1 MNTRSLTR
9 PAAISYGVFAALLI
23 LVAVLHLATP
33 LLAALFSYLILT
45 KLAFWGKKWIALT
58 LFVLVLAAAFTAM
71 VFFLKTGF
79 VVLPEI
85 VSTAIPIVVRW
96 AEQYGVELPFT
107 DVESLRTVALETVRD
122 TLGHVGKYL
131 KIATKES
138 VLLVIGIVVASGIFM
153 NPDFEPKRRRGKAR
167 ANLYSYYTGRIRE
180 RFASFYRSF
189 EIVMGAQIII
199 SAINTAATAVFIY
212 FAELPY
218 APLVVM
224 LTFVCGLLPVVGNL
238 ISNTIITGLAFTISP
253 KLAGYALTFL
263 VVIHKLEYFLNSR
276 IIGGRIDHPMWLT
289 LLALIIGERLM
300 GISGL
305 ILAPIIISFI
315 KVEMK
320 KIEMPDDAFPVGPRR
335 EPRPRREVA
344 QV

>member
-1 MNTRSLTR
+1 M
-9 PAAISYGVFAALLI
+9 FAGLLI
-23 LVAVLHLATP
+23 LVGVLHLATP
-33 LLAALFSYLILT
+33 LLAALFCYLALT
-45 KLAFWGKKWIALT
+45 KLAFWGKKWIAVT
-58 LFVLVLAAAFTAM
+58 LFAVLLVAVFFAC
-71 VFFLKTGF
+71 VFFLKTAF

-107 DVESLRTVALETVRD
+107 DVESLRTVALESVRD
-122 TLGHVGKYL
+122 TLGHIGKYV

-138 VLLVIGIVVASGIFM
+138 VLLVIGVVVAVSIFI
-153 NPDFEPKRRRGKAR
+153 NPDFEPKRRRNRGR
-167 ANLYSYYTGRIRE
+167 PNLYTYYTGRIRE
-180 RFASFYRSF
+180 RFASFYGSF
-189 EIVMGAQIII
+189 EIVMGAQLII

-212 FAELPY
+212 FADLPY
-218 APLVVM
+218 APVVIM
-224 LTFVCGLLPVVGNL
+224 LTFACGLLPIIGNL
-238 ISNTIITGLAFTISP
+238 ISNTIIIGLAFTISP
-253 KLAGYALTFL
+253 KLAAYALTFL

-320 KIEMPDDAFPVGPRR
+320 KIEMSDGALPAAPKR
-335 EPRPRREVA
+335 EPRPRRPEVA

>member
-9 PAAISYGVFAALLI
+9 PAAISYGVFAALLV
-23 LVAVLHLATP
+23 LVAALHLATP
-33 LLAALFSYLILT
+33 LLAALFSYLALT

-58 LFVLVLAAAFTAM
+58 LFCVVLVLAFIAM

-96 AEQYGVELPFT
+96 AEQYADLPFT
-107 DVESLRTVALETVRD
+107 DAESLRTVALDGVRD
-122 TLGHVGKYL
+122 TLGHIGKYL

-138 VLLVIGIVVASGIFM
+138 VLLVIGIVVAASIFI
-153 NPDFEPKRRRGKAR
+153 NPDFEPTRRRGKGR

-189 EIVMGAQIII
+189 EIVMGAQIVI

-212 FAELPY
+212 FADLPY

-238 ISNTIITGLAFTISP
+238 ISNTIITCLAFTISP
-253 KLAGYALTFL
+253 KLAAYALTFL

-320 KIEMPDDAFPVGPRR
+320 KIEMPEDAFPVPRR
-335 EPRPRREVA
+335 EPRPRHPEVA
-344 QV
+344 EV

>member
-1 MNTRSLTR
+1 MNPRSITR
-9 PAAISYGVFAALLI
+9 PAAISYGVFAGLLI

-33 LLAALFSYLILT
+33 LLAALFSYLALT
-45 KLAFWGKKWIALT
+45 KLAFWRKKWIALT
-58 LFVLVLAAAFTAM
+58 LFGVVLVAAFFGC
-71 VFFLKTGF
+71 VFFLKTSF

-107 DVESLRTVALETVRD
+107 DVESLRTVALESVRD
-122 TLGHVGKYL
+122 TLGRVGKYV

-138 VLLVIGIVVASGIFM
+138 VLLVIGVVVAVGIFM
-153 NPDFEPKRRRGKAR
+153 NPEFEPKRRRGRGR
-167 ANLYSYYTGRIRE
+167 ANLYTYYTSRIRE
-180 RFASFYRSF
+180 RFASFYGSF

-212 FAELPY
+212 FADLPY
-218 APLVVM
+218 ALVVTM
-224 LTFVCGLLPVVGNL
+224 LTFVCGLLPIIGNL
-238 ISNTIITGLAFTISP
+238 ISNTIIIGLAFTVSP
-253 KLAGYALTFL
+253 KLAAYALTFL

-320 KIEMPDDAFPVGPRR
+320 KIEMVEDVPPVARR
-335 EPRPRREVA
+335 DPRPRREVA

>member
-1 MNTRSLTR
+1 MNTRALPR
-9 PAAISYGVFAALLI
+9 PAAISYGVFALLLI
-23 LVAVLHLATP
+23 LVGVLHLATP
-33 LLAALFSYLILT
+33 LLAALFCYLALT

-58 LFVLVLAAAFTAM
+58 LFMVLLGGAFSAC
-71 VFFLKTGF
+71 VFFLKTAW

-85 VSTAIPIVVRW
+85 VSTGIPIVVRW
-96 AEQYGVELPFT
+96 AEQYGIELPFT
-107 DVESLRTVALETVRD
+107 DVESLRTVALESVRE
-122 TLGHVGKYL
+122 TLGHVGKYV

-138 VLLVIGIVVASGIFM
+138 VLLVIGVVVAVGIFM
-153 NPDFEPKRRRGKAR
+153 NPEFEPKRRRGKGR
-167 ANLYSYYTGRIRE
+167 ANLYSYYTARIRE
-180 RFASFYRSF
+180 RFASFYKSF
-189 EIVMGAQIII
+189 EIVMGAQLII

-212 FAELPY
+212 FAGLPY
-218 APLVVM
+218 ALVVVM
-224 LTFVCGLLPVVGNL
+224 LTFVCGLLPIIGNL
-238 ISNTIITGLAFTISP
+238 ISNTIIICLAFTISP
-253 KLAGYALTFL
+253 RLAAYALTFL

-305 ILAPIIISFI
+305 ILAPIILSFI

-320 KIEMPDDAFPVGPRR
+320 KIEMVEDAPPIPKR
-335 EPRPRREVA
+335 EPRPRPEVA

>member
-9 PAAISYGVFAALLI
+9 PAAISYGVFALLLV
-23 LVAVLHLATP
+23 LVAALHLATP
-33 LLAALFSYLILT
+33 LLAALFSYLALT

-58 LFVLVLAAAFTAM
+58 LFCVLLVAAFLAM

-107 DVESLRTVALETVRD
+107 DVEGLRTVALESVRE
-122 TLGHVGKYL
+122 TLGHVGKYV

-138 VLLVIGIVVASGIFM
+138 VLLVIGIVVAAGIFM
-153 NPDFEPKRRRGKAR
+153 NPEFEPKRRRGGKHR
-167 ANLYSYYTGRIRE
+167 ANLYTYYTGRIRE

-199 SAINTAATAVFIY
+199 SAINTAATAIFIY
-212 FAELPY
+212 IKDLPY
-218 APLVVM
+218 APILVM

-238 ISNTIITGLAFTISP
+238 ISNTIIIGLAFTISP
-253 KLAGYALTFL
+253 NTAAWALGFL
-263 VVIHKLEYFLNSR
+263 VTIHKLEYFLNSR

-320 KIEMPDDAFPVGPRR
+320 KIEMPEDAFPAQRR
-335 EPRPRREVA
+335 EPKPRREVA
-344 QV
+344 HV